1 MHGEEYLENVI
12 DKIGKY
18 ELKIIVSDGFNNESV
33 KVINFEIVDGN
44 IFGCVDGINCQEN
57 NYATGLIIAGILVS
71 AIVVIVLIE
80 VFVVRKHKE
89 DN

>member
-1 MHGEEYLENVI
+1 MPIL

-18 ELKIIVSDGFNNESV
+18 ELKIIASDGFNNEIQ
-33 KVINFEIVDGN
+33 KVINFEIVDEN
-44 IFGCVDGINCQEN
+44 IFGCIDGINCQEN
-57 NYATGLIIAGILVS
+57 NYATGLIIAGILLS